1 MGSIRAPNRLRD
13 FVKLRPE
20 VEGILQHVGLRTW
33 DLVLVDATGLWVR
46 DEVASEEDAETV
58 CRELG
63 IRLHRGWDDPR
74 LTRRMGAR
82 DHWKSPDG
90 QRRAL

>member
-1 MGSIRAPNRLRD
+1 MVLHAPNELRD

-20 VEGILQHVGLRTW
+20 VEGVVQHVGLRTW

-46 DEVASEEDAETV
+46 DEFETLEAAESA

-63 IRLHRGWDDPR
+63 IRMHEGWDDAR

-82 DHWKSPDG
+82 DHWASPDG
-90 QRRAL
+90 QRRGL